1 MISSWV
7 DTIAIMKDNEG
18 CMGIYSLR
26 TKMSHCV
33 PTVIRGGLSPK
44 TNCHATMVIRSRL
57 SLITSCYDLMV
68 IMAKLF
74 QKSNHYA
81 ATLIRAR
88 PSKKTSCYAPTVI
101 RARLFIKTTSY
112 PPMVIKAKLSNNMS
126 ETSFLRNDHMKHIF
140 KMCICK
146 NYTI

>member
-18 CMGIYSLR
+18 CMGIYSLC

-33 PTVIRGGLSPK
+33 PTVIRVGLSPK

-68 IMAKLF
+68 IMTKLF

-88 PSKKTSCYAPTVI
+88 PSKKLVVMPQQSSGPGC
-101 RARLFIKTTSY
+101 S
-112 PPMVIKAKLSNNMS
+112 
-126 ETSFLRNDHMKHIF
+126 
-140 KMCICK
+140 
-146 NYTI
+146 